1 MEVTMKDLV
10 DIWQNEYEDMIDGAH
25 SAEDRF
31 NAELHK
37 ADMMR
42 DDTPY
47 TNYIA
52 SIKGSVLN
60 AHDQYL
66 KTLEE
71 KNDE

>member
-1 MEVTMKDLV
+1 MKDLV
-10 DIWQNEYEDMIDGAH
+10 DIWQNEYEDMIDGAP

-47 TNYIA
+47 ADYIA
-52 SIKGSVLN
+52 TIKGSVLN
-60 AHDQYL
+60 AHNQYM
-66 KTLEE
+66 
-71 KNDE
+71 KNSGGKNNG

>member
-1 MEVTMKDLV
+1 MKDLI
-10 DIWQNEYEDMIDGAH
+10 DIWQNEYEDMIDGAP

-37 ADMMR
+37 ADMAR
-42 DDTPY
+42 GDTPY
-47 TNYIA
+47 ADYIA

-71 KNDE
+71 NKNG

>member
-1 MEVTMKDLV
+1 MKDLI
-10 DIWQNEYEDMIDGAH
+10 DIWQNEYEDMIDGAP

-47 TNYIA
+47 ADYIA
-52 SIKGSVLN
+52 TIKGSVLN
-60 AHDQYL
+60 AHNEYMK

>member
-1 MEVTMKDLV
+1 MKDLI
-10 DIWQNEYEDMIDGAH
+10 DIWQNEYEDMIDERP

-37 ADMMR
+37 ADMAR

-47 TNYIA
+47 ADYIA
-52 SIKGSVLN
+52 TIKGSVHT
-60 AHDQYL
+60 AHNEYL

-71 KNDE
+71 NNNG

>member
-1 MEVTMKDLV
+1 MKDLI

-37 ADMMR
+37 ADMAR
-42 DDTPY
+42 DD
-47 TNYIA
+47 YIE

-60 AHDQYL
+60 AHAEYI
-66 KTLEE
+66 KTMEE
-71 KNDE
+71 KDND

>member
-1 MEVTMKDLV
+1 MKDLI
-10 DIWQNEYEDMIDGAH
+10 DIWQNEYEDMIDGEP

-31 NAELHK
+31 NAQLHK
-37 ADMMR
+37 ADMAR
-42 DDTPY
+42 DD
-47 TNYIA
+47 YIE